1 MNSRP
6 RILIDFEEAFNTFT
20 GIPLSVV
27 NDILSLLHLD
37 VDLFLWYHDEQ
48 KTSKILKWMNDYLSP
63 EQKEKVTLLNS
74 RPSNSLIW
82 ISLFLPSSFFKRTN
96 YDYIYVRLFPRLP
109 ISGNY
114 MTILRID
121 DPFGSYSSPIGNLF
135 ADILSKKGL
144 RNSIARSLRT
154 FGLRQL
160 DKDKTI
166 KIFNSKWTMKQWS
179 EIYKDLRNQ
188 DLVIY
193 PPVQFSIDD
202 YFGKSKTSKKP
213 KVTRPYFVFIGG
225 QRQRKDPLSIIEL
238 WALNLENEI
247 FDFILIG
254 HIPDNLLSGAVRK
267 AIETGRLSFRK
278 NISNTELREILQLS
292 RGLIFNSKGEGF
304 GNPIAEAIYLR
315 INLICNDLEVF
326 KEVGGEY
333 PFYFGTGNFHEAILI
348 LRKLSKSRLNKKK
361 KPENLYD
368 IQSAIN
374 RWSKVFYSN

>member
-1 MNSRP
+1 MN
-6 RILIDFEEAFNTFT
+6 D
-20 GIPLSVV
+20 V
-27 NDILSLLHLD
+27 LSLLHID
-37 VDLFLWYHDEQ
+37 VDLILWYHNEH
-48 KTSKILKWMNDYLSP
+48 KTSKILDWMHNYLSP
-63 EQKEKVTLLNS
+63 EQKERITLLNS

-109 ISGNY
+109 ISGNH

-160 DKDKTI
+160 DKDKT
-166 KIFNSKWTMKQWS
+166 KKVFNSKWTMKQWS
-179 EIYKDLRNQ
+179 EIYKDVSNQ

-278 NISNTELREILQLS
+278 NISNTDLREILQLS

-326 KEVGGEY
+326 KEVA
-333 PFYFGTGNFHEAILI
+333 GNYANFFESGNHAQALTILAELSQSEIKALKSPPRSYEFRDAIESWRFL
-348 LRKLSKSRLNKKK
+348 
-361 KPENLYD
+361 E
-368 IQSAIN
+368 
-374 RWSKVFYSN
+374 